1 MYGRIDTLKG
11 RNHAHDASRIC
22 CGREGQKKA
31 VLLSFDEWQQLMEAI
46 EELDDIRAYDQA
58 KQEPENLVPFEEAVR
73 QIKAKR

>member
-1 MYGRIDTLKG
+1 MHPEYVVDEKAR
-11 RNHAHDASRIC
+11 
-22 CGREGQKKA
+22 KKA

-58 KQEPENLVPFEEAVR
+58 KQELDDLVPFEEAVR